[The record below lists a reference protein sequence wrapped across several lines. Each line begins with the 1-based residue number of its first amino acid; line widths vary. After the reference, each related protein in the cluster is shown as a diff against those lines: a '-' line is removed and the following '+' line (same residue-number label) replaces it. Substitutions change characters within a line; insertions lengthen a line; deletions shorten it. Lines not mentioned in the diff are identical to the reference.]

1 MDVLYNRVYK
11 KIKEQGKN
19 YVAPQFSKARLSS
32 DAILSSLTNGERRL
46 CMAKR
51 SLSIDEI
58 DNVIEFL
65 EKVENDEIEGIEFL
79 ELRAC
84 DQSCAGGVLV
94 CENRFLVS
102 ECMYARARKVAER
115 ERNGET
121 TRDLEINKERD
132 YLAKNSMVESIKPR
146 SMMVLDKDI
155 SKALEK
161 MERIREIKNMLPQ
174 TDCCFC
180 GAPTCDALAEDI
192 VRDNAQ
198 LTDCIFIQRSLEA
211 VDNMKISEAIDIT
224 KKIWGNEKLN
234 ISNDE

>member
-1 MDVLYNRVYK
+1 
-11 KIKEQGKN
+11 
-19 YVAPQFSKARLSS
+19 
-32 DAILSSLTNGERRL
+32 
-46 CMAKR
+46 
-51 SLSIDEI
+51 
-58 DNVIEFL
+58 
-65 EKVENDEIEGIEFL
+65 
-79 ELRAC
+79 
-84 DQSCAGGVLV
+84 
-94 CENRFLVS
+94 
-102 ECMYARARKVAER
+102 
-115 ERNGET
+115 
-121 TRDLEINKERD
+121 
-132 YLAKNSMVESIKPR
+132 
-146 SMMVLDKDI
+146 MVLDKDI

-192 VRDNAQ
+192 VRDNAK

>member
-1 MDVLYNRVYK
+1 
-11 KIKEQGKN
+11 
-19 YVAPQFSKARLSS
+19 
-32 DAILSSLTNGERRL
+32 
-46 CMAKR
+46 MAKR

-65 EKVENDEIEGIEFL
+65 EKVENDELEGIEFL

-102 ECMYARARKVAER
+102 ECMYSRARKVAER

-121 TRDLEINKERD
+121 TRDLEINRERD
-132 YLAKNSMVESIKPR
+132 YLAGNSIVENIKPR

-161 MERIREIKNMLPQ
+161 MERIREIKKLLPQ

-192 VRDNAQ
+192 VRENAQ
-198 LTDCIFIQRSLEA
+198 LTDCIFVQRNLESLK
-211 VDNMKISEAIDIT
+211 NMNTSESLDIM
-224 KKIWGNEKLN
+224 KKIWGEEKL
-234 ISNDE
+234 